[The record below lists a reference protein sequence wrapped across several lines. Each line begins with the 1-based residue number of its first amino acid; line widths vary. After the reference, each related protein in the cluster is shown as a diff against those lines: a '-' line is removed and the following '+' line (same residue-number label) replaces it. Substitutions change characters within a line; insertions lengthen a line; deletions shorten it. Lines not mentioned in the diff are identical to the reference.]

1 MKHLGHPMRW
11 IMSEAASLHFQCSSW
26 VQSSQSFFVIQ
37 SPQTGTM
44 AKGSAGDEGGLW
56 LGCNSLFFWW
66 LMVMGKRSG
75 SRCQSG
81 GAPQQGL
88 VLWWVGKVAVA
99 GLWYSRAD
107 PAWPNTDTEWQQLLW
122 TWMGA
127 MWHHQCLLDAGSLS
141 CVPLL
146 LRDKTQEEQKCGGAT
161 SELQNCGENGYLCSL
176 SHVMGK
182 AELWKP
188 N

>member
-1 MKHLGHPMRW
+1 MKHLRHPMRW

-26 VQSSQSFFVIQ
+26 VQCSQSFFVIQ
-37 SPQTGTM
+37 SPQTGTT
-44 AKGSAGDEGGLW
+44 AKGSAGDEGRLW

-66 LMVMGKRSG
+66 LMVTGKHSG

-81 GAPQQGL
+81 GAPQQGV
-88 VLWWVGKVAVA
+88 VLWGVGKVAVA

>member
-1 MKHLGHPMRW
+1 
-11 IMSEAASLHFQCSSW
+11 
-26 VQSSQSFFVIQ
+26 
-37 SPQTGTM
+37 
-44 AKGSAGDEGGLW
+44 
-56 LGCNSLFFWW
+56 
-66 LMVMGKRSG
+66 
-75 SRCQSG
+75 
-81 GAPQQGL
+81 
-88 VLWWVGKVAVA
+88 
-99 GLWYSRAD
+99 
-107 PAWPNTDTEWQQLLW
+107 
-122 TWMGA
+122 MGA

-188 N
+188 NEEQ